1 MVHDYSS
8 ASSERDLQVSSDGAS
23 PFPKHYPRMQVRP
36 RYCISCDH
44 FFLLKLICFFFFLP
58 KTSSVQTT
66 ANKKPKALNAP
77 SQDRASL
84 ERDVSLRTF
93 LHVSSSL
100 TGTIMFWVLLH
111 RLSSFICVYN
121 KKSLWEWC

>member
-1 MVHDYSS
+1 MVYDYSS
-8 ASSERDLQVSSDGAS
+8 ASSERDLHVSSDGAS

-66 ANKKPKALNAP
+66 ANKKPKALNARQIFIKKHAP

-100 TGTIMFWVLLH
+100 TGTIMF
-111 RLSSFICVYN
+111 
-121 KKSLWEWC
+121 